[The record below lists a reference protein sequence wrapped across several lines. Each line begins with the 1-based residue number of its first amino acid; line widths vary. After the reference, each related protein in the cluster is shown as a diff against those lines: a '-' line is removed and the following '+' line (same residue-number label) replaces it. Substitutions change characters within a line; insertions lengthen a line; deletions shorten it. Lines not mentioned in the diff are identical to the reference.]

1 MPYLSN
7 GMGPRISKPRIRKAL
22 IGLTLLMAS
31 LHGAPS
37 RSGPLQTWLELPDWL
52 DLSINYTA
60 EPMAGIMGGANPSA
74 SSWYQAV
81 VLDLS
86 LSSGFGKSEQTWN
99 ELDHWQLNLQL
110 TNDAGNP
117 DLNTELGSA
126 FTLQTLVNPVGTW
139 LTEASVVRNR
149 GESWWQAELGVMS
162 LDPVMPGEPGFLSA
176 PVMGNYISSVLNNT
190 LNLLI
195 VGVPIDPF
203 VAPGVKLQAY
213 SESLGSLEYAYFYLN
228 PQTSIAASFGV
239 DPGIPDVQGGVQALQ
254 WTTNPLR
261 LRADLSE
268 DITIPGTDENVI
280 RQLPLPEIQLGGY
293 FSSTRLLIDNASELG
308 EGNNRGLYG
317 SMTWPVDVPIGL
329 DNRIWAGGTVSLD
342 PANNPYPTFIAGGWL
357 SQGILPGRPLDVLA
371 LGLGRTSFSP
381 TINPGLTYEG
391 TIELNYSLYLSE
403 IFQIQPVVQ
412 WIVNPGGAGKVPGI
426 WAGGVQINLSL

>member
-1 MPYLSN
+1 MPHPSI
-7 GMGPRISKPRIRKAL
+7 GMGNQFKKAF
-22 IGLTLLMAS
+22 IGLTLVVAS
-31 LHGAPS
+31 LQSSPTRA
-37 RSGPLQTWLELPDWL
+37 GPLQTWLQLPEWL
-52 DLSINYTA
+52 DLSIDYTA
-60 EPMAGIMGGANPSA
+60 EPMAGISGGANPSA
-74 SSWYQAV
+74 ASWYQAV

-86 LSSGFGKSEQTWN
+86 LSSGFGKNQQQWT

-139 LTEASVVRNR
+139 ITEASVVRNR
-149 GESWWQAELGVMS
+149 GESWWQAELGVIS
-162 LDPVMPGEPGFLSA
+162 LDPVMSGEPGFLSA
-176 PVMGNYISSVLNNT
+176 PAMGSYISSVLNNT

-203 VAPGVKLQAY
+203 VAPGVKLQAH

-228 PQTSIAASFGV
+228 PQTSIAASLGV
-239 DPGIPDVQGGVQALQ
+239 DPEVPDLQGGVQALQ

-261 LRADLSE
+261 SRTDLSAE
-268 DITIPGTDENVI
+268 INIPDTNESVI
-280 RQLPLPEIQLGGY
+280 RQLPLPEVQLGGY

-308 EGNNRGLYG
+308 EGINRGIYG
-317 SMTWPVDVPIGL
+317 SVTWPLDLPLGL

-357 SQGILPGRPLDVLA
+357 SQGIIPGRPLDVLA

-381 TINPGLTYEG
+381 TIKPGLSHEG
-391 TIELNYSLYLSE
+391 TIELNDSFDVSE
-403 IFQIQPVVQ
+403 ILQIQPVMQ
-412 WIVNPGGAGKVPGI
+412 WIFNPGGEGEVPGI

>member
-1 MPYLSN
+1 MPHPSI
-7 GMGPRISKPRIRKAL
+7 GMGNQFKKAL
-22 IGLTLLMAS
+22 IGLSLVVAS
-31 LHGAPS
+31 LQSSPTRA
-37 RSGPLQTWLELPDWL
+37 GPLQTWLHLPEWL
-52 DLSINYTA
+52 DLSIDYTA
-60 EPMAGIMGGANPSA
+60 EPMAGISGGANPSA
-74 SSWYQAV
+74 ASWYQAV

-86 LSSGFGKSEQTWN
+86 LSSGFGKTQQQWN

-139 LTEASVVRNR
+139 ITEASVVRNR

-162 LDPVMPGEPGFLSA
+162 LDPVMAGEPGFLSA
-176 PVMGNYISSVLNNT
+176 PAMGSYISSVLNNT

-203 VAPGVKLQAY
+203 VAPGVKLQAH

-228 PQTSIAASFGV
+228 PQTSIAASLGV
-239 DPGIPDVQGGVQALQ
+239 DPGVPDVQGGVQALQ

-261 LRADLSE
+261 SRTDLSAE
-268 DITIPGTDENVI
+268 INIPGTNESVI
-280 RQLPLPEIQLGGY
+280 RQLPLPEVQLGGY

-308 EGNNRGLYG
+308 EGINRGIYG
-317 SMTWPVDVPIGL
+317 SLTWPVDVPLGL
-329 DNRIWAGGTVSLD
+329 DNRIWAGGNFSLD

-357 SQGILPGRPLDVLA
+357 SQGIIPGRPLDVLA

-381 TINPGLTYEG
+381 TINPGLSYEG
-391 TIELNYSLYLSE
+391 MIELNYSFYVSE
-403 IFQIQPVVQ
+403 ILQIQPVMQ
-412 WIVNPGGAGKVPGI
+412 WIINPGGEGKVPGI

>member
-1 MPYLSN
+1 MPHSSI
-7 GMGPRISKPRIRKAL
+7 GMGNQFQKAL
-22 IGLTLLMAS
+22 IGLTLVVAS
-31 LHGAPS
+31 LQSSPTRA
-37 RSGPLQTWLELPDWL
+37 GPLQTWLQLPEWL
-52 DLSINYTA
+52 DLSIAYTA
-60 EPMAGIMGGANPSA
+60 EPMAGISGGANPSA
-74 SSWYQAV
+74 ASWYQAV

-86 LSSGFGKSEQTWN
+86 LSSGFGKNQQQWT

-139 LTEASVVRNR
+139 ITEASVVRNR

-162 LDPVMPGEPGFLSA
+162 LDPVMSGQPGFLSA
-176 PVMGNYISSVLNNT
+176 PAMGSYISSVLNNT

-203 VAPGVKLQAY
+203 VAPGIKLQAH

-228 PQTSIAASFGV
+228 PQTSIAASLGV
-239 DPGIPDVQGGVQALQ
+239 DPEVPDLQGGVQALQ

-261 LRADLSE
+261 SRTDLSAE
-268 DITIPGTDENVI
+268 INIPDTNERVI
-280 RQLPLPEIQLGGY
+280 RQLPLPEVQLGGY
-293 FSSTRLLIDNASELG
+293 FSSTRLLIDNESEIG
-308 EGNNRGLYG
+308 EGVNRGIYG
-317 SMTWPVDVPIGL
+317 SVTWPVDMPLGL

-381 TINPGLTYEG
+381 TIKPRLNYEG
-391 TIELNYSLYLSE
+391 TIELNYSFYVSE
-403 IFQIQPVVQ
+403 ILQIQPVMQ
-412 WIVNPGGAGKVPGI
+412 WIINPSGEGEVPGI

>member
-1 MPYLSN
+1 MPHPSI
-7 GMGPRISKPRIRKAL
+7 GMGNQFKKAL
-22 IGLTLLMAS
+22 IGLSLVVAS
-31 LHGAPS
+31 LQSSPTRA
-37 RSGPLQTWLELPDWL
+37 GPLQTWLQLPEWL
-52 DLSINYTA
+52 DLSIDYTA
-60 EPMAGIMGGANPSA
+60 EPMAGISGGANPSA
-74 SSWYQAV
+74 ASWYQAV

-86 LSSGFGKSEQTWN
+86 LSSGFGKTQQQWN

-139 LTEASVVRNR
+139 ITEASVVRNR

-162 LDPVMPGEPGFLSA
+162 LDPVMAGEPGFLSA
-176 PVMGNYISSVLNNT
+176 PAMGSYISSVLNNT

-203 VAPGVKLQAY
+203 VAPGVKLQAH

-228 PQTSIAASFGV
+228 PQTSIAASLGV
-239 DPGIPDVQGGVQALQ
+239 DPGVPDVQGGVQALQ

-261 LRADLSE
+261 SRTDLSAE
-268 DITIPGTDENVI
+268 INIPGTNESVI
-280 RQLPLPEIQLGGY
+280 RQLPLPEVQLGGY

-308 EGNNRGLYG
+308 EGINRGIYG
-317 SMTWPVDVPIGL
+317 SLTWPVDVPLGL
-329 DNRIWAGGTVSLD
+329 DNRIWAGGTFSLD

-357 SQGILPGRPLDVLA
+357 SQGIIPGRPLDVLA

-381 TINPGLTYEG
+381 TINPGLSYAG
-391 TIELNYSLYLSE
+391 MIELNYSFYVSE
-403 IFQIQPVVQ
+403 ILQIQPVMQ
-412 WIVNPGGAGKVPGI
+412 WIINPGGEGKVPGI
-426 WAGGVQINLSL
+426 WAGGLQINLSL